1 MVHVDRF
8 RHSVQTVACFSPFES
23 LDILMGLKHIGQSS
37 FRESLGISQNTC
49 SRRMTASAN
58 GHKTVRRSAWEP
70 WRGGGGQRRGLRRR
84 GEAQIKVR
92 EYGREPFAGPLSLE
106 DSAAR
111 QPCGVC
117 VLWPLLLQWTSQPGS
132 GFWLGARPRC
142 YMSLPFCASTS
153 LCFHS
158 FPLLLSIPNLP
169 PSLRK

>member
-8 RHSVQTVACFSPFES
+8 RYSFQAVACFSPFES

-58 GHKTVRRSAWEP
+58 GQKTARRSAWEP

-92 EYGREPFAGPLSLE
+92 EDGRELFAGPLSLE

-111 QPCGVC
+111 QPCGVSVLRPLCSSMDVRLWFLAGGTSTVLYVSSFFVPLPHC
-117 VLWPLLLQWTSQPGS
+117 VSTASPCFS
-132 GFWLGARPRC
+132 
-142 YMSLPFCASTS
+142 PFPIYR
-153 LCFHS
+153 LH
-158 FPLLLSIPNLP
+158 
-169 PSLRK
+169 